1 MGSWNDFN
9 DAQSN
14 TNLIPKGTLA
24 KVRLTIR
31 PGGFDDAAQGWT
43 VALTYLDGVERPEPL
58 AEALQ
63 GQPATLHPLDL
74 RSTASIRACLA
85 GVQARHGGIDA
96 LVNNAAVGTATVAA
110 MADTDEDRDAVMLAI
125 NAAGTLAMCRGFLA
139 MTGTG
144 TAARKIVNLSSV
156 GGGIATFPGFSLADG
171 MSKAAVAQLTRQL
184 AAETV
189 HQPVDIF
196 AICPGATDTEMF
208 RQSTLN
214 HLSAEDRAR
223 VIAGLPKGRLIQP
236 EEVATVAAFLLSPAS
251 TLMHGAVIDA
261 SMGLGVRPGLI
272 SETRH

>member
-1 MGSWNDFN
+1 MDKKPVALVTGG
-9 DAQSN
+9 ARGIGRAIA
-14 TNLIPKGTLA
+14 T
-24 KVRLTIR
+24 RLLT
-31 PGGFDDAAQGWT
+31 DGWI
-43 VALTYLDGVERPEPL
+43 VALTYLDGVENPETL
-58 AEALQ
+58 AKEHE
-63 GQPATLHPLDL
+63 GQPASFHPLDL

-85 GVQARHGGIDA
+85 GVAARHGGIDA
-96 LVNNAAVGTATVAA
+96 VVNNAAVGTATVAA
-110 MADTDEDRDAVMLAI
+110 MAATIEDQDAVMLAI

-139 MTGTG
+139 TTG
-144 TAARKIVNLSSV
+144 TATGIATGPRKMVNLSSV
-156 GGGIATFPGFSLADG
+156 GGGVAAFPGFSLADG
-171 MSKAAVAQLTRQL
+171 MSKSAVAHLTRQL

-214 HLSAEDRAR
+214 PMPPEDRSR
-223 VIAGLPKGRLIQP
+223 FIAGLPKGRLIQP
-236 EEVATVAAFLLSPAS
+236 EEIATLAAFLLSPAS